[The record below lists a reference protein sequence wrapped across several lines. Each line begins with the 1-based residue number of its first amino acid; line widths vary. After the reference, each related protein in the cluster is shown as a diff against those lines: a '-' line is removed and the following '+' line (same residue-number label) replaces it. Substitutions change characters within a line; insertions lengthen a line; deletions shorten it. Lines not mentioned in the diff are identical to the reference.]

1 MKTLIYVFNK
11 NLLYKFNVKN
21 LLQNA
26 VEDRDLSTKQKR
38 IVVTM
43 EEVRLKR
50 RQLLRSSG
58 RDQEASSLLRWNK
71 KHMKNISMVQN
82 IGTILPVTKIWD
94 P

>member
-1 MKTLIYVFNK
+1 MFSIKTYCR
-11 NLLYKFNVKN
+11 YKFNVKN

-26 VEDRDLSTKQKR
+26 VEDPDLSTKQKR
-38 IVVTM
+38 IAVTT